1 MKIEIKEGGVVTNDG
16 AAIGVIYDSICHLK
30 EKVGPTVK
38 GAIRKESG
46 IVDLVF
52 VTGTPEDFE
61 REEKSTLTVEK
72 IQKAKALLEASEAE
86 FLVGEKEQIVAD
98 MSDDELAA
106 EMKRRGLIQD
116 APEAPEAPASTHA
129 PVFAPQV
136 EADKPA
142 RGISAVQRLHDLAA
156 KGQIPQPPAKNP
168 AMGDKTPEYVAW
180 FKTHATAEEIAVRY
194 PDNRRVPASTAEF
207 AAAQEKLQGKLK
219 GEKKDTGKEND
230 FTDKAE

>member
-1 MKIEIKEGGVVTNDG
+1 MKIEIKEGGSVTNDG
-16 AAIGVIYDSICHLK
+16 AVIGAIDGSTCYLK

-72 IQKAKALLEASEAE
+72 I
-86 FLVGEKEQIVAD
+86 LVGEKEQIVAD

-116 APEAPEAPASTHA
+116 VPEVTFPVLAPA
-129 PVFAPQV
+129 PVVAPQV

>member
-1 MKIEIKEGGVVTNDG
+1 MKIEIKEGGFVTNDG
-16 AAIGVIYDSICHLK
+16 AVIGAIYDSTCHLK
-30 EKVGPTVK
+30 NKVGPTVK

-61 REEKSTLTVEK
+61 REPKENP
-72 IQKAKALLEASEAE
+72 
-86 FLVGEKEQIVAD
+86 LVAIPPVVSVAT

-116 APEAPEAPASTHA
+116 APEAPEAPEAPASTHA

-207 AAAQEKLQGKLK
+207 AAAQERLQGKLK

-230 FTDKAE
+230 FTDK

>member
-1 MKIEIKEGGVVTNDG
+1 MKIEIEGGVVTNDG
-16 AAIGVIYDSICHLK
+16 AAIGAIYDSTCHLK

-52 VTGTPEDFE
+52 ITGTAKDRE
-61 REEKSTLTVEK
+61 REL
-72 IQKAKALLEASEAE
+72 
-86 FLVGEKEQIVAD
+86 KENPMVSIPPVVSLAT
-98 MSDDELAA
+98 MSDDDLAA

-207 AAAQEKLQGKLK
+207 AAAQERLQGRLK

>member
-1 MKIEIKEGGVVTNDG
+1 MNIEVNEARVSKDGEEIGTIKDG
-16 AAIGVIYDSICHLK
+16 TCHLLA
-30 EKVGPTVK
+30 KVGPTVK

-116 APEAPEAPASTHA
+116 APEAPVLTPA
-129 PVFAPQV
+129 PVVVSQV

-207 AAAQEKLQGKLK
+207 AAAQESLQGKLK

>member
-1 MKIEIKEGGVVTNDG
+1 MNIEIKDGSVTNDG
-16 AAIGVIYDSICHLK
+16 EEIGVILGGTCYLK
-30 EKVGPTVK
+30 NKVGPTVK

-52 VTGTPEDFE
+52 ITGTAKDRE
-61 REEKSTLTVEK
+61 REL
-72 IQKAKALLEASEAE
+72 
-86 FLVGEKEQIVAD
+86 KENPMVSIPPVVSLAT
-98 MSDDELAA
+98 MSDDDLAA

-207 AAAQEKLQGKLK
+207 AAAQERIQGKLK

>member
-1 MKIEIKEGGVVTNDG
+1 MKIEIEGGVVTNDG
-16 AAIGVIYDSICHLK
+16 AVIGAIYDSICHLK
-30 EKVGPTVK
+30 NKVGPTVK
-38 GAIRKESG
+38 GAIKKASG
-46 IVDLVF
+46 IEALTF
-52 VTGTPEDFE
+52 VVGEAPEDE
-61 REEKSTLTVEK
+61 
-72 IQKAKALLEASEAE
+72 
-86 FLVGEKEQIVAD
+86 GETSMPSLAD
-98 MSDDELAA
+98 MSDDDLAA

-116 APEAPEAPASTHA
+116 APEAPASTPA
-129 PVFAPQV
+129 PVVAPQV

-207 AAAQEKLQGKLK
+207 AAAQERLQGKLK

>member
-16 AAIGVIYDSICHLK
+16 DEIGTIHARHGVCHLTA
-30 EKVGPTVK
+30 KVGPTVK

-61 REEKSTLTVEK
+61 REPKENPLVA
-72 IQKAKALLEASEAE
+72 IQPVVS
-86 FLVGEKEQIVAD
+86 VAT
-98 MSDDELAA
+98 MSDDDLAD

-116 APEAPEAPASTHA
+116 VPEVTFPVLAPA
-129 PVFAPQV
+129 PVVAPQV

-180 FKTHATAEEIAVRY
+180 FKAHATAEEIAVRY

-207 AAAQEKLQGKLK
+207 AAAQERLQGKLK

-230 FTDKAE
+230 FTDKA